1 MTTFTGTRRIA
12 YAAATTAVIAA
23 LVSAGTTAASAAGD
37 DFTLQPQGFLTL
49 PAGDAFNDTMTLDIA
64 ASSEATVD
72 VTVTDT
78 NSGLQSTIATD
89 VALTAR
95 TTGFGFD
102 IPVPVTGLTA
112 GIHELR
118 VANSA
123 DETSFST
130 TQIVVGS
137 GKAIAASVALSET
150 KVFPYKDGFRDASRV
165 TVVAID
171 ETGTKLPFTGS
182 AVVKVGAKSARVAL
196 SKSGTALLPVRSVG
210 NGTGSVSASI
220 TDPTGATFSPNSKKL
235 VVSATAVTKVGL
247 SVPKTIYPKKDKYLD
262 SAKISI
268 AATSSTGKPLRTAG
282 AVTISFKGK
291 TVKTWKVSSTS
302 SKALNWNGLANK
314 KLKPGKYTVT
324 YSTVGP
330 EGKRIARSASI
341 TVSDKKLVAK
351 TTSVWKNA
359 DKVFSDYY
367 PLDEMQQGV
376 CGTLK
381 GSVRCVGYDLYSD
394 SDYSLLLY
402 GQTSVPSTVRTNAKY
417 RAPQVRIS
425 LEVQS
430 LTGRGAWA
438 YGSEK
443 SSKDANLRKGTKNIG
458 WLTLSSKQKS
468 VGLTVGLDEY
478 SSLVTNRV
486 RVEYR
491 YYQLK

>member
-12 YAAATTAVIAA
+12 YAAATTVVIAA

-268 AATSSTGKPLRTAG
+268 AATSSTGKPLHTKG
-282 AVTISFKGK
+282 SVTISFKGK
-291 TVKTWKVSSTS
+291 TVKSWKVNSSS
-302 SKALNWNGLANK
+302 SKALSWNGLNK
-314 KLKPGKYTVT
+314 NKIKTGKYTVK

-330 EGKRIARSASI
+330 EGSRQTRTATVS
-341 TVSDKKLVAK
+341 VSDKKLVTR
-351 TTSVWKNA
+351 TTSVWMKA
-359 DKVFSDYY
+359 DKVINAFV
-367 PLDEMQQGV
+367 PLDEFEDGY
-376 CGTLK
+376 CAKHGGT
-381 GSVRCVGYDLYSD
+381 VACIGYDAYADDTL
-394 SDYSLLLY
+394 SLFAS
-402 GQTSVPSTVRTNAKY
+402 GAVSVPSKVRASSKVRT
-417 RAPQVRIS
+417 PQVRVSIDVS
-425 LEVQS
+425 SVYGEAAWSYGFGDHLKTALMREGTS
-430 LTGRGAWA
+430 TNGWLNLTGNP
-438 YGSEK
+438 K
-443 SSKDANLRKGTKNIG
+443 K
-458 WLTLSSKQKS
+458 
-468 VGLTVGLDEY
+468 VGISAGLAEY
-478 SSLVTNRV
+478 SFFYADRF